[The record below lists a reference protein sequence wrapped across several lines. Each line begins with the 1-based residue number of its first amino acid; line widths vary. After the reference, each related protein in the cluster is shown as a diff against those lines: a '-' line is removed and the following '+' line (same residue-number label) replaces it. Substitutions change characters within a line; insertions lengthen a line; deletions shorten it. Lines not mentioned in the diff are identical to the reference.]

1 MEYEFNAV
9 DKTLKNNNL
18 SAHEALVGIYQSI
31 HAIKS
36 NAVIL
41 GLNIFGIKVHALE
54 SKIKKLREQ
63 EEGVPFDA
71 MLQLTMDLENL
82 SKEREGFKAVIG
94 KIQSYGGGADG
105 GSRKQSV
112 NVLIDSL
119 IKTTD
124 KAAADLEKKVQ
135 FTASDVEP
143 EAVDKGPRRV
153 IKETLIQLIRNSVVH
168 GIEEPEKRVA
178 LGKKETGTVKLTIKL
193 VNDNIHITL
202 TDDGKGL
209 DYKKIAE
216 KAVQRNLIKSE
227 EANDEKMLTK
237 AIFSPGFSTADT
249 EGMHAGRGIGLN
261 LVRDRIKEAGGSI
274 KLRSETGKGIVFF
287 ISLPA
292 VKAQQEASHQDA

>member
-1 MEYEFNAV
+1 
-9 DKTLKNNNL
+9 
-18 SAHEALVGIYQSI
+18 
-31 HAIKS
+31 
-36 NAVIL
+36 
-41 GLNIFGIKVHALE
+41 
-54 SKIKKLREQ
+54 
-63 EEGVPFDA
+63 
-71 MLQLTMDLENL
+71 
-82 SKEREGFKAVIG
+82 
-94 KIQSYGGGADG
+94 
-105 GSRKQSV
+105 V

-119 IKTTD
+119 IKAAD

-135 FTASDVEP
+135 FLASDVEP

-178 LGKKETGTVKLTIKL
+178 IGKKETGTVKLTIKL

-292 VKAQQEASHQDA
+292 VKVNQEASHQEA